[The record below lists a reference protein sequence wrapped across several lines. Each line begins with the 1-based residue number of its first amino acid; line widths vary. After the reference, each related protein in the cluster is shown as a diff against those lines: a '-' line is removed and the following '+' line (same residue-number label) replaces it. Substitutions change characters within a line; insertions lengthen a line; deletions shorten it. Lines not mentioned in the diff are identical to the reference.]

1 MAKISIVGV
10 LMIGLWFGGATG
22 LDARQKPQS
31 TPLPDPVEK
40 ALAQGTDNIKGVG
53 VEQPPSLQR
62 RDPRYKVG
70 NGDVLVLNFT
80 FTPEFNQ
87 TVTVQPDGFI
97 TLQGIGDLHVEGK
110 TVPEIRT
117 DLADAYGK
125 ILRNPEISV
134 VLKDFQAPY
143 FLALGQVAKPGKYDL
158 RGDTTLT
165 QAVAEAGGF
174 TNQAK
179 HSQVLLFRR
188 VSDNWVSVQK
198 VDLKHML
205 GSGNL
210 SEDLHLRP
218 GDMVYIPQNTVSKI
232 KPFLPLPSL
241 SFLLG
246 HYTL

>member
-1 MAKISIVGV
+1 MTKLLKVGIIPV
-10 LMIGLWFGGATG
+10 LLLGCVASLSA
-22 LDARQKPQS
+22 DQKNGPVS
-31 TPLPDPVEK
+31 VPDPIEK
-40 ALAQGTDNIKGVG
+40 ALAQGTDKIKGVG
-53 VEQPPSLQR
+53 IESPPALQR
-62 RDPRYKVG
+62 RDPRYRVG
-70 NGDVLVLNFT
+70 NGDVLVLAFA

-87 TVTVQPDGFI
+87 TVTVQPDGFV
-97 TLQGIGDLHVEGK
+97 TLQSVGDLHVEGK
-110 TVPEIRT
+110 TVPEIRA
-117 DLADAYGK
+117 DLQSAYGK
-125 ILRNPEISV
+125 ILREPDISV
-134 VLKDFQAPY
+134 TLKDFQTPY

-158 RGDTTLT
+158 RGDTTLA

-210 SEDLHLRP
+210 SEDLHLNP
-218 GDMVYIPQNTVSKI
+218 GDMVYVPQNTISKF

-246 HYTL
+246 RYPL

>member
-1 MAKISIVGV
+1 MSRSLTVCALFVFYACTLGS
-10 LMIGLWFGGATG
+10 LA
-22 LDARQKPQS
+22 ASQKDRPAS
-31 TPLPDPVEK
+31 LPDPIEK
-40 ALAQGTDNIKGVG
+40 ALAQGTDKVKGVG
-53 VEQPPSLQR
+53 VESTPTLQR
-62 RDPRYKVG
+62 RDPRYRVG

-87 TVTVQPDGFI
+87 TVTVQPDGFV
-97 TLQGIGDLHVEGK
+97 TLQGVGDLHVEGK
-110 TVPEIRT
+110 TVPEIRAG
-117 DLADAYGK
+117 LADAYGK

-134 VLKDFQAPY
+134 TLKDFQTPY

-158 RGDTTLT
+158 RGDTTLA

-174 TNQAK
+174 TSQAK

-218 GDMVYIPQNTVSKI
+218 GDMVYIPQNTLSKI
-232 KPFLPLPSL
+232 KPFVPVPSL